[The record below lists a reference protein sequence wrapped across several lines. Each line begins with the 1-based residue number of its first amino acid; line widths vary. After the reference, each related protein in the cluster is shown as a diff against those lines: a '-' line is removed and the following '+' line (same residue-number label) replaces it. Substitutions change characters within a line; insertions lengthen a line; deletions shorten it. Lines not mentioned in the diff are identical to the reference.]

1 MEINMAK
8 MNSKTVWELIKY
20 NGGPINGTQH
30 VMNINVKVTQDYP
43 LVSLVSMIAPSPDW
57 FTGTMNEN
65 LCNSSTG
72 MWRDSLE
79 DTNLAPWD
87 AGTEDGAMFSTNN
100 SQTMPKG
107 NITIISKDSNTPFQ
121 NVPGQSIATL
131 GKLMFQ
137 RINKPAMPSC
147 TGEQKYKVTF
157 KTMWKKETHPNG
169 FPAANAHFS
178 TLVVAT
184 HTYKYQMWGKD
195 MMMASPGVKEVAE
208 TGASQ
213 PFFSRNFS

>member
-20 NGGPINGTQH
+20 DGGPINGTQR
-30 VMNINVKVTQDYP
+30 VMNIKVKVTQDYP

-65 LCNSSTG
+65 LCNNATG

-79 DTNLAPWD
+79 DTTLAPWD
-87 AGTEDGAMFSTNN
+87 AGTEDGNMFSTIN

-107 NITIISKDSNTPFQ
+107 NIAIISKGSNTPFK

-137 RINKPAMPSC
+137 RISKPAMPSC

-157 KTMWKKETHPNG
+157 KTLWNQEMHPNG
-169 FPAANAHFS
+169 FPSGAHFS
-178 TLVVAT
+178 SLVVAT
-184 HTYKYQMWGKD
+184 HTYNYKMWSL
-195 MMMASPGVKEVAE
+195 MTRASKGVEEVAE
-208 TGASQ
+208 TGASRLF
-213 PFFSRNFS
+213 PNRKKN